1 MRKILLLLSVIFGL
15 CFGGVPVAFASGY
28 QNAFESVFENKA
40 DIPNFQAI
48 AVKNLTKSET
58 FVHDRHEFLGVRKL
72 IDILGEVKDPS
83 RKIHFK
89 TTYMRVSDKDTISVQ
104 DEATWYYFLKKS
116 AKKPV
121 YALYYKNNKVTQ
133 AMTENDLLIVGKV
146 NDSEIYVILLANGSK
161 KKAAFL
167 DGFGD
172 APAKKNTVE
181 KPSFWSRLW
190 GTSTT
195 IEEEQTIEVP
205 ESAQLKDINAKDWVR
220 IYFTPGPDCEN
231 NIIKLMDQAHN
242 VDIAVYSI
250 TNPAIVDSIL
260 AAHKR
265 GAKIRVIT
273 DRTQAKGKSSLV
285 EKIRDAGIPVVTNVK
300 HKIEHNKFAVFDGR
314 HIVSG
319 SYNWTTNASQF
330 NSENCLF
337 FDQPKKEYSE
347 RFKYLWKLYNQKDN

>member
-1 MRKILLLLSVIFGL
+1 MRKFLLLLSVICGL
-15 CFGGVPVAFASGY
+15 CFGNIPSVLASGY
-28 QNAFESVFENKA
+28 HDAFDSVFENKA
-40 DIPNFQAI
+40 DIPNFQSI

-72 IDILGEVKDPS
+72 IDILGEVKDQS

-89 TTYMRVSDKDTISVQ
+89 TTYMRISDNDTLSVQ
-104 DEATWYYFLKKS
+104 DTATWYYFLKKS
-116 AKKPV
+116 SKKPI
-121 YALYYKNNKVTQ
+121 YALYYTNNKVTK

-146 NDSEIYVILLANGSK
+146 SDSEIYVILLANNSK
-161 KKAAFL
+161 KKTAFL
-167 DGFGD
+167 NGFGD
-172 APAKKNTVE
+172 TPVENKSEE

-190 GTSTT
+190 GTSNK
-195 IEEEQTIEVP
+195 IEEKEQMLEIP
-205 ESAQLKDINAKDWVR
+205 NSPQLKDLEAKDWVR

-231 NIIKLMDQAHN
+231 NIIKLMDQAHY

-260 AAHKR
+260 TAKKR

-273 DRTQAKGKSSLV
+273 DRTQSKGKGSLV
-285 EKIRDAGIPVVTNVK
+285 GKIRDAGIPVEINTK

-319 SYNWTTNASQF
+319 SYNWTTNATKY
-330 NSENCLF
+330 NSENCMF
-337 FDQPKKEYSE
+337 FDQPNKEYSE
-347 RFKYLWKLYNQKDN
+347 RFKYLWDLYKK